1 MRSSAGCGT
10 DGCGRTS
17 ATSQPSTMPS
27 PPSTRPSGSRGRRS
41 SAFVREDS
49 ETRSSGGRSAQPGW
63 HSLSKRGFA
72 LLESTALCREIADRL
87 PVLFLAIGFQLSND
101 RCDGPSDRS
110 AEVKA
115 KGVALLRRFIVVAL
129 TVLTLGGVFAGS
141 ASAATDGAT
150 PPVYPSGDVFARAA
164 NNGPVH
170 EVWTRSIS
178 AAECKGVR
186 KVNPGATCSISVTLD
201 VRRVNGPQRPPA
213 GAHVAASAQ
222 PAVASANYWTYEVVS
237 QTARGPPYWARLRE
251 EVKYH
256 DNCRNANCP
265 NQDIVWNQWLDDSG
279 FACGP
284 GCTISERADGVIGN
298 GTQHFGSWENFT
310 VNCDISITGNSAG
323 CNAGHGNRL

>member
-1 MRSSAGCGT
+1 M
-10 DGCGRTS
+10 
-17 ATSQPSTMPS
+17 
-27 PPSTRPSGSRGRRS
+27 
-41 SAFVREDS
+41 
-49 ETRSSGGRSAQPGW
+49 
-63 HSLSKRGFA
+63 
-72 LLESTALCREIADRL
+72 
-87 PVLFLAIGFQLSND
+87 
-101 RCDGPSDRS
+101 
-110 AEVKA
+110 
-115 KGVALLRRFIVVAL
+115 LRRFIVVAF

-141 ASAATDGAT
+141 ARAATGGAT

-186 KVNPGATCSISVTLD
+186 KVNPGATCSVSVTLD

-237 QTARGPPYWARLRE
+237 QTARGPLYWARLRE

-256 DNCRNANCP
+256 DNCPNANCP
-265 NQDIVWNQWLDDSG
+265 NQGIVWNQWLDDSG

-323 CNAGHGNRL
+323 CNAGHGNRLYVNPDLGAWRGFSF